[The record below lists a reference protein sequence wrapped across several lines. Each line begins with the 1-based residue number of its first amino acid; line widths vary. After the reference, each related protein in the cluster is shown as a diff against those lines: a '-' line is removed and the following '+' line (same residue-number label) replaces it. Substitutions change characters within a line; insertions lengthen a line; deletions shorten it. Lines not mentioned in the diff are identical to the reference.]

1 MSRNSWNRGQ
11 APARSGGPASMPP
24 NATAGQIA
32 PANNGVSDSNV
43 APFVSKF
50 NLIVPQSTP
59 SGACWNGQEVSVD
72 FIIDPSM
79 GKALNMNLQFDV
91 TCAAT
96 TDVSGASVGTFI
108 ASSASFVRRIDYMF
122 SGSVIETVYAPSLL
136 QEGLTFVTDQEL
148 IQQAKLWAVDIS
160 NEYPAPLE
168 VNTTAGE
175 VKRTFY
181 LPLSGSVP
189 GAQLFVA
196 GLNGELRIRVYLA
209 PTVVCTKNG
218 YASGAG
224 AAVSL
229 NALNLWVEEA
239 GLSAGAYNALLQ
251 QHDSGVNYRTVS
263 RTVFQRTQPTLT
275 ADKPQA
281 DILNSFKNDSAALS
295 VYLASADTDPGFF
308 MERYPL
314 KALQLLDSGG
324 STLTRILPAA
334 LVENIITPSL
344 TPISSHFINSPDY
357 TTYLFGHCSSLARV
371 LQGKVLGGLKYSG
384 SEQISITPAADSTN
398 LVETVVSFDYLA
410 MRVQNGDLRW
420 AKTAG
425 DVQPW

>member
-1 MSRNSWNRGQ
+1 MSSRNSWNRGQ

-32 PANNGVSDSNV
+32 PANNGVSDANV
-43 APFVSKF
+43 APYVSKF

-59 SGACWNGQEVSVD
+59 SNACWNGQEVSVD

-91 TCAAT
+91 TCAVT
-96 TDVSGASVGTFI
+96 TDASGTFL

-122 SGSVIETVYAPSLL
+122 GGAVIETVTGQQLF
-136 QEGLTFVTDQEL
+136 QEGITFVTDQEL
-148 IQQAKLWAVDIS
+148 IQQAKLWGVDIS
-160 NEYPAPLE
+160 ADYPAPYE
-168 VNTTAGE
+168 VDTTGGE
-175 VKRTFY
+175 VKQTFY
-181 LPLSGSVP
+181 LPLSGSLP

-209 PTVVCTKNG
+209 PNVVCTKNG
-218 YASGAG
+218 YTSGAG

-229 NALNLWVEEA
+229 NAINLWVEEA

-251 QHDSGVNYRTVS
+251 QHDSGVNYRAVS
-263 RTVFQRTQPTLT
+263 RTVFQKTQPTLT
-275 ADKPQA
+275 AGTPQA

-344 TPISSHFINSPDY
+344 TPISSHFINSDYY

-384 SEQISITPAADSTN
+384 SEQINITPAANSSN
-398 LVETVVSFDYLA
+398 LVENVISFDYLA
-410 MRVQNGDLRW
+410 MRVQNGELRW

-425 DVQPW
+425 DVQAW

>member
-1 MSRNSWNRGQ
+1 MSRNSWNRA
-11 APARSGGPASMPP
+11 APPKNNGAVMAP

-96 TDVSGASVGTFI
+96 TGAGTFI

-148 IQQAKLWAVDIS
+148 IQQAKLWGIDIS
-160 NEYPAPLE
+160 AEYPAPYE
-168 VNTTAGE
+168 VDTTGGE
-175 VKRTFY
+175 VKQTFY

-209 PTVVCTKNG
+209 PTVVCTKND
-218 YASGAG
+218 YVSGAG

-275 ADKPQA
+275 KDKPQA

-384 SEQISITPAADSTN
+384 SEQISITPAENSTN

-410 MRVQNGDLRW
+410 MRVQQGDLRW